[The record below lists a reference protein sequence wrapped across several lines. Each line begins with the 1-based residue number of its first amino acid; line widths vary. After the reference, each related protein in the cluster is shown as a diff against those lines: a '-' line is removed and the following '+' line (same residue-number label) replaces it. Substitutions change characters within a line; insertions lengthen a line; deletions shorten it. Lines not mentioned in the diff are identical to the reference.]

1 MDVFLNLISGCL
13 SISRIHT
20 AYITVR
26 IPPFEV
32 LLKCLVS
39 FQARQ
44 GEAVKRVFFLLKR
57 LTGTVYLVQSDKHY
71 VLQSSGVP
79 LLATP
84 EPDAL

>member
-1 MDVFLNLISGCL
+1 MEVFLNLISGCL

-44 GEAVKRVFFLLKR
+44 CEAVKRFFLPKR